1 MLHTFTERWRD
12 KDSHEN
18 GQNCCLRPNGFHF
31 FFGGGDFETVST
43 CFPRLAKSSESHIQ
57 IIARFYTYIHTYIHT
72 NIHTYIHTFVCVQ
85 AQRWKNWDC
94 FEKDSSPLLTTCKC
108 KKFQFTQ
115 SGDHNYFIKWGKV
128 MYTVTVLPSPN
139 SWLRDV
145 AQWIQCMH
153 TYLHTY
159 VVLRSLLNDLSHLK
173 QLPWRHD
180 IVVNTYASKV
190 EYRGFESSSGRFH
203 HHTRLGSSNLVLLFG
218 IMYLEKS
225 GNPGFKS
232 RCSKL
237 AFFSCAIRA

>member
-1 MLHTFTERWRD
+1 MYSAVNLYVTYLHRALKRQRQPRKWSELLSSSKRF
-12 KDSHEN
+12 S
-18 GQNCCLRPNGFHF
+18 F
-31 FFGGGDFETVST
+31 FLGGGDFETVST

-145 AQWIQCMH
+145 AQ
-153 TYLHTY
+153 
-159 VVLRSLLNDLSHLK
+159 
-173 QLPWRHD
+173 
-180 IVVNTYASKV
+180 
-190 EYRGFESSSGRFH
+190 
-203 HHTRLGSSNLVLLFG
+203 
-218 IMYLEKS
+218 
-225 GNPGFKS
+225 
-232 RCSKL
+232 
-237 AFFSCAIRA
+237 